1 MKLLKKDTS
10 TVLFELAL
18 MLFFFLYIFLIDCSS
33 FVDFARVSTVC
44 LFVDLLLFCYVQKKI
59 MTIQTLFIL
68 LFVLFQFGLPIVYAI
83 NPEHF
88 SFYINLFVDDL
99 LLNALKYTVIATQL
113 YIIVSTIVVSKNNQ
127 NERSAKNSKFTNIVL
142 NNSKRVASAALILF
156 FATAVVS
163 LPVNLFS
170 CFRALTSGGLIGNA
184 YRGTMSANGLTR
196 FCQEFFFSSGLLFL
210 CFSKKKFLRRIVS
223 TIYIIVAISMILVAD
238 RSGGVTAIIVYALYN
253 YYSSGQKK
261 KKFKLIILIL
271 VAILLAFVSSTV
283 ANLRLGYEVPSGL
296 NLILNVIEEMGFNF
310 TSLCF
315 AMDYIPSKVPFR
327 LGLSYLV
334 SIVLLIP
341 KSFGLKASYPKLQSY
356 LGETWLWNANNL
368 YDRSFLSF
376 GVGFSLIAESYY
388 NFSWWGIL
396 TMIPLALIV
405 TNLLKEKKNDNAW
418 SLYVRIVLMLNFFT
432 LPRRQFYSIV
442 KSIEYSI
449 FFMGVYLLIYIGI
462 CNIKKCDINLSKKQN
477 YECILKK

>member
-1 MKLLKKDTS
+1 MKLLKKDTC
-10 TVLFELAL
+10 TVISESAL
-18 MLFFFLYIFLIDCSS
+18 MLFSFLYIFLSGSSS
-33 FVDFARVSTVC
+33 FVSFARVGTVC
-44 LFVDLLLFCYVQKKI
+44 FIIDLLLFCYAQKKI

-68 LFVLFQFGLPIVYAI
+68 LFILFQFGLPIVYAI

-88 SFYINLFVDDL
+88 SFYINLFSDEL
-99 LLNALKYTVIATQL
+99 LLNAIKYSVISIQF
-113 YIIVSTIVVSKNNQ
+113 YIIVSTIVISKSNQ
-127 NERSAKNSKFTNIVL
+127 KEKIGKSSKFANVIL
-142 NNSKRVASAALILF
+142 NNSRRVTLAALILF
-156 FATAVVS
+156 FATAIVS
-163 LPVNLFS
+163 LPVNLLA
-170 CFRALTSGGLIGNA
+170 CFHALTSGGPIGDT
-184 YRGTMSANGLTR
+184 YRGAMSANGFTR
-196 FCQEFFFSSGLLFL
+196 FCQEFFFSSGLLYL
-210 CFSKKKFLRRIVS
+210 CFSNKKFLRRIVS

-238 RSGGVTAIIVYALYN
+238 RSGGVTAIIVYALYI
-253 YYSSGQKK
+253 YYSSNQKK

-271 VAILLAFVSSTV
+271 VAILLAFVSSAV

-315 AMDYIPSKVPFR
+315 VMDYIPSKIPFR

-396 TMIPLALIV
+396 TMIPLAWII
-405 TNLLKEKKNDNAW
+405 TSLLKDKKNDNAW
-418 SLYVRIVLMLNFFT
+418 SLYIRLALMLNFFS

-449 FFMGVYLLIYIGI
+449 FFIGVYLLIYIGI
-462 CNIKKCDINLSKKQN
+462 CNIKKRDISIYKQD
-477 YECILKK
+477 YECISKKE

>member
-1 MKLLKKDTS
+1 MRLLKKDIS
-10 TVLFELAL
+10 AVIFESAI
-18 MLFFFLYIFLIDCSS
+18 MLFSFLYIFLSNSSS
-33 FVDFARVSTVC
+33 FVDFARVGTVC
-44 LFVDLLLFCYVQKKI
+44 LFADLLLFCYVQKKI

-88 SFYINLFVDDL
+88 SFYINLFADDL

-156 FATAVVS
+156 FATAIVS
-163 LPVNLFS
+163 LPVNLLA
-170 CFRALTSGGLIGNA
+170 CFHALTSGGPIGDT
-184 YRGTMSANGLTR
+184 YRGAMSANGFTR
-196 FCQEFFFSSGLLFL
+196 FCQEFFFSSGLLYL
-210 CFSKKKFLRRIVS
+210 CFSNKNFLRRIVS

-238 RSGGVTAIIVYALYN
+238 RSGGVTAIIVYALYI
-253 YYSSGQKK
+253 YYSSNQKK

-271 VAILLAFVSSTV
+271 VAILLAFVSSAV

-315 AMDYIPSKVPFR
+315 VMDYIPSKVPFR

-396 TMIPLALIV
+396 TMIPLAWII
-405 TNLLKEKKNDNAW
+405 TSLLKDKKNDNAW
-418 SLYVRIVLMLNFFT
+418 SLYIRLALMLSFFT
-432 LPRRQFYSIV
+432 IPRRQFQSIV
-442 KSIEYSI
+442 KSVEYSVM
-449 FFMGVYLLIYIGI
+449 FMGLYLYVFIRFM
-462 CNIKKCDINLSKKQN
+462 K
-477 YECILKK
+477 ER

>member
-1 MKLLKKDTS
+1 MRLLKKDIS
-10 TVLFELAL
+10 AVIFESAI
-18 MLFFFLYIFLIDCSS
+18 MLFSFLYIFLSNSSS
-33 FVDFARVSTVC
+33 FVDFARVGTVC
-44 LFVDLLLFCYVQKKI
+44 LFVDLLLFCYAQKKI
-59 MTIQTLFIL
+59 MTIQTLFIM
-68 LFVLFQFGLPIVYAI
+68 LFILFQFGLPIVYAI

-88 SFYINLFVDDL
+88 SFYINLFADDL

-127 NERSAKNSKFTNIVL
+127 SDKFAKKSKFTNIVL

-156 FATAVVS
+156 FATAIVS
-163 LPVNLFS
+163 LPVNLLA
-170 CFRALTSGGLIGNA
+170 CFHALTSGGPIGDT
-184 YRGTMSANGLTR
+184 YRGAMSANGFTR
-196 FCQEFFFSSGLLFL
+196 FCQEFFFSSGLLYL
-210 CFSKKKFLRRIVS
+210 CFSNKKFLRRIVS

-238 RSGGVTAIIVYALYN
+238 RSGGVTAIIVYALYI
-253 YYSSGQKK
+253 YYSSNQKK

-271 VAILLAFVSSTV
+271 VAILLAFVSSAV

-315 AMDYIPSKVPFR
+315 VMDYIPSKVPFR

-396 TMIPLALIV
+396 TMIPLAWII
-405 TNLLKEKKNDNAW
+405 TSLLKDKKNDNAW
-418 SLYVRIVLMLNFFT
+418 SLYIRLALMLSFFT
-432 LPRRQFYSIV
+432 IPRRQFQSIV
-442 KSIEYSI
+442 KSVEYSVM
-449 FFMGVYLLIYIGI
+449 FMGLYLYVFIRFM
-462 CNIKKCDINLSKKQN
+462 K
-477 YECILKK
+477 ER